1 VWFSTLVVVGICI
14 LNISLYSGFVRSK
27 MWAATDLELLLL
39 LLLWISTLLGEALLW
54 SSLSQD
60 SRGVY

>member
-1 VWFSTLVVVGICI
+1 
-14 LNISLYSGFVRSK
+14 
-27 MWAATDLELLLL
+27 MWAAADLELLLLLL

-60 SRGVY
+60 SRGV

>member
-1 VWFSTLVVVGICI
+1 
-14 LNISLYSGFVRSK
+14 

-39 LLLWISTLLGEALLW
+39 LLPLWISTLLGEALLW

>member
-1 VWFSTLVVVGICI
+1 
-14 LNISLYSGFVRSK
+14 

-60 SRGVY
+60 SRGIY